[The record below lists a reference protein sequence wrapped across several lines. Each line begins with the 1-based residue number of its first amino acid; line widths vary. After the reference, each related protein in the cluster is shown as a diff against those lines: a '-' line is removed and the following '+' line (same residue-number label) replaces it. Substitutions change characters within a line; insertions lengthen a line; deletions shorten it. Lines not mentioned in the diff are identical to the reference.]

1 MRVRGRAGYSPER
14 VLWKRRGTLA
24 AASGF
29 LPSLK
34 LCYTARS
41 SRCALTGCC
50 SPVPRVRAAGMMI
63 WTGEVGVPVT
73 RALAVLM
80 LLAALSAP
88 KPATAQSR
96 TAVGLGTG
104 VVAGALL
111 GGPVGAVV
119 GGMAGATIG
128 ASAHRPRYRVYRPA
142 RRKAFRS
149 YYRHHRPAQ
158 RRFAQRYPVVSS
170 TPKAAR
176 PEPPENPK
184 ANLPVGP

>member
-1 MRVRGRAGYSPER
+1 
-14 VLWKRRGTLA
+14 
-24 AASGF
+24 
-29 LPSLK
+29 
-34 LCYTARS
+34 
-41 SRCALTGCC
+41 
-50 SPVPRVRAAGMMI
+50 
-63 WTGEVGVPVT
+63 
-73 RALAVLM
+73 M

-88 KPATAQSR
+88 PPATAQSR

-142 RRKAFRS
+142 RRKTFRS

-176 PEPPENPK
+176 PEPPEN
-184 ANLPVGP
+184 